1 MYVTVNGAR
10 LFFDVIGQKLAPDGN
25 RMCERPTV
33 LLLHGGPGFDHSM
46 FKPAFAPLADVAELV
61 LLDHR
66 GNGRSDHADPAHWTL
81 DIWGDDVRAFCDTLG
96 IEKPIVLGY
105 SFGGFVAQ
113 SYAIRRPNHPAK
125 LILYS
130 TAPVLLDEPALDAFE
145 AIGGAEAR
153 EVAARYFADRTEA
166 TTAEFRRVCFPLY
179 NQVPPNSVWMERSI
193 NNLSVSIHFFEGEGK
208 RFDFRPLLHRI
219 QCATLVVGGGKD
231 PRCPPVLTRMLA
243 DGIRTDL
250 LRLVMFDAD
259 GHGPH
264 TEDPDRTMDVLRDFI
279 VEA

>member
-10 LFFDVIGQKLAPDGN
+10 LFFDGIGQKLAPDGN

-46 FKPAFAPLADVAELV
+46 FKPAFAPLADVAQLV

-66 GNGRSDHADPAHWTL
+66 GNGRSDNADPALWTL

-113 SYAIRRPNHPAK
+113 SYAIRHPNHPAK

-130 TAPVLLDEPALDAFE
+130 TAPGPARRARARRLRSDRRR
-145 AIGGAEAR
+145 GGTRGRRAL
-153 EVAARYFADRTEA
+153 
-166 TTAEFRRVCFPLY
+166 FRRQNRGDDSRVPARVFPTL
-179 NQVPPNSVWMERSI
+179 QPGSAGSVWMERSI

-243 DGIRTDL
+243 DGIRADL
-250 LRLVMFDAD
+250 LRLVMFDAC